1 MRLAMAHKQFI
12 DSKGTEWFV
21 FDVTPRADERRSYDR
36 RRDNR
41 AQTPD
46 DRRSEDRRVAV
57 SGQRP
62 PRLTKGWLCFER
74 EGERRRL
81 QPIPDGWTGL
91 TDAELEE
98 LVESASVAPVR
109 KRPIADTSAKE
120 R

>member
-1 MRLAMAHKQFI
+1 MAHKQFT

-41 AQTPD
+41 EQAPD
-46 DRRSEDRRVAV
+46 DRRSVDRRVAIG
-57 SGQRP
+57 GQRP

-74 EGERRRL
+74 DGERRRL
-81 QPIPDGWTGL
+81 QPIPDGWTGF
-91 TDAELEE
+91 TDAELEN
-98 LVESASVAPVR
+98 LLDTASIAPVR
-109 KRPIADTSAKE
+109 KRAIADASAKE

>member
-36 RRDNR
+36 RRDGK
-41 AQTPD
+41 AQEPD

-57 SGQRP
+57 GGQRP

-91 TDAELEE
+91 TDAELEK

-109 KRPIADTSAKE
+109 KRPIADSSAKE